1 VIHNKED
8 KILEIRQFRCE
19 NVDVA
24 IGGLRIGD
32 RRETE

>member
-1 VIHNKED
+1 MIHNKED

-19 NVDVA
+19 NVDVVSE
-24 IGGLRIGD
+24 GLRVVD